1 MDPEYINLNHGS
13 YGSVPKYVQ
22 AAQSK
27 WREVTELNPDLF
39 FRYTVYDD
47 LFVARSAVAKYV
59 NADPEDVVFVENAS
73 EGMNA
78 ILQSLLVSGSGLLD
92 LDLAYGLV
100 QETLRYIQDTEGV
113 SLSKV
118 ATDDLFPI
126 ASKEDFESALVAK
139 VRAALAVDSSLN
151 RCSFSHIT
159 SIPALILPIVELSQA
174 CHDAGATVIVDGAHA
189 LGQIP
194 LDIPALGVDVYVS
207 NGHKWLYTPKG
218 SAFLWVTP
226 ALQGSSDPYTRGN
239 NVYPVVISNEGQGE
253 SDYAKLFSY
262 EGTKDYSN
270 WLAFPAALDWRANY
284 TQGEEEVMDYIHSLA
299 VSGGD
304 LLAEAWNSSV
314 LMPSELIGAMV
325 NVELPTTNCT
335 KAGAL
340 SKELI
345 DHYHTYVPT
354 FGKSGGCY
362 VRVSAQIYNDLSDFS
377 YLAQTV
383 LDLLSE

>member
-1 MDPEYINLNHGS
+1 M
-13 YGSVPKYVQ
+13 
-22 AAQSK
+22 
-27 WREVTELNPDLF
+27 
-39 FRYTVYDD
+39 
-47 LFVARSAVAKYV
+47 
-59 NADPEDVVFVENAS
+59 
-73 EGMNA
+73 
-78 ILQSLLVSGSGLLD
+78 
-92 LDLAYGLV
+92 V

-174 CHDAGATVIVDGAHA
+174 CHDAGATVIVDGAHT

-194 LDIPALGVDVYVS
+194 LDIPALGVDIYVS

-270 WLAFPAALDWRANY
+270 CFLRGNEGLLQLACLPR
-284 TQGEEEVMDYIHSLA
+284 GPRLA
-299 VSGGD
+299 CELHAGRRGGD
-304 LLAEAWNSSV
+304 GLY
-314 LMPSELIGAMV
+314 P
-325 NVELPTTNCT
+325 LPC
-335 KAGAL
+335 G
-340 SKELI
+340 
-345 DHYHTYVPT
+345 
-354 FGKSGGCY
+354 
-362 VRVSAQIYNDLSDFS
+362 VRW
-377 YLAQTV
+377 
-383 LDLLSE
+383 

>member
-1 MDPEYINLNHGS
+1 MVPKPFGHEMLAEFTMDPEYINLNHGS

-78 ILQSLLVSGSGLLD
+78 ILQSLLVNGSGLLY
-92 LDLAYGLV
+92 LDLAYGMV

-159 SIPALILPIVELSQA
+159 SVPALILPIVELSQA

-207 NGHKWLYTPKG
+207 NGHMWLYTPKG

-304 LLAEAWNSSV
+304 LTAPSPRERPGSNPARRLARKHPTRVDPGEEAPGTPQQTRHQGNPG
-314 LMPSELIGAMV
+314 LFIF
-325 NVELPTTNCT
+325 
-335 KAGAL
+335 
-340 SKELI
+340 
-345 DHYHTYVPT
+345 Y
-354 FGKSGGCY
+354 
-362 VRVSAQIYNDLSDFS
+362 DF
-377 YLAQTV
+377 LHPF
-383 LDLLSE
+383 